1 MWNRIVS
8 SPLVYLFLF
17 AGVIL
22 SYAIGFSLS
31 NRILLPLLNVAFSYP
46 VLYRLV
52 ADGKRNAAFAPM
64 LFWAFCMGIVG
75 VVAVLHFPER
85 GANSIIYGRTYQA
98 EMFQWIR
105 TGIGTESDPW
115 RFLPQ
120 HLLHFAIFA
129 VLSLLTASIVSL
141 LMGAVLMNYM
151 NFYAASVI
159 QASHNNPAA
168 ILMAWHVW
176 AIVRVASFVMLGV
189 ILGEPGICRLSGRDY
204 DYEGARPYF
213 WLALTGLVVDIALKT
228 LLAPWWSDT
237 LRKLIA

>member
-1 MWNRIVS
+1 MWSRIVS
-8 SPLVYLFLF
+8 SPLAYLFLF

-22 SYAIGFSLS
+22 SYAIGFAVS
-31 NRILLPLLNVAFSYP
+31 NKILLPLLNVAFSYP
-46 VLYRLV
+46 VLYWLV
-52 ADGKRNAAFAPM
+52 ADGKRNLAFAPM
-64 LFWAFCMGIVG
+64 LFWALCMGIVG
-75 VVAVLHFPER
+75 VVSVLHFPER
-85 GANSIIYGRTYQA
+85 ATNSIIYGKTYQA

-159 QASHNNPAA
+159 QASHSNP
-168 ILMAWHVW
+168 
-176 AIVRVASFVMLGV
+176 
-189 ILGEPGICRLSGRDY
+189 
-204 DYEGARPYF
+204 
-213 WLALTGLVVDIALKT
+213 
-228 LLAPWWSDT
+228 
-237 LRKLIA
+237 

>member
-8 SPLVYLFLF
+8 SPLVYPFLL
-17 AGVIL
+17 AGVIV
-22 SYAIGFSLS
+22 SYAIGFALS
-31 NRILLPLLNVAFSYP
+31 NKILLPLLNIAFSYP

-52 ADGKRNAAFAPM
+52 ADGKRNRAYAPM
-64 LFWAFCMGIVG
+64 LFWALCMGVIG
-75 VVAVLHFPER
+75 VIAVLNFPER
-85 GANSIIYGRTYQA
+85 AADSIIYGKTYSA
-98 EMFQWIR
+98 DMFRWIR

-120 HLLHFAIFA
+120 HLLHFILFA
-129 VLSLLTASIVSL
+129 ALSLFTASIASL
-141 LMGAVLMNYM
+141 LMGAILMNYM

-159 QASHNNPAA
+159 QASHNNPIA

-176 AIVRVASFVMLGV
+176 AMIRVASYVILGV
-189 ILGEPGICRLSGRDY
+189 ILGEPGMCRLAGRDY

-213 WLALTGLVVDIALKT
+213 WLALTGLVVDITLKAI
-228 LLAPWWSDT
+228 LAPWWSET